1 MIGVL
6 RNSSDVEAD
15 RSQDEI
21 QKCENSERRSAAA
34 AEAASAAAAAACC
47 AGEMKARR
55 SCDAAFQNWPL
66 LQDIS
71 LYSLLADVTSVM
83 FGG

>member
-1 MIGVL
+1 M
-6 RNSSDVEAD
+6 EAD

-21 QKCENSERRSAAA
+21 QKCENFERRSAAA
-34 AEAASAAAAAACC
+34 AEAAEAAAAACC

>member
-1 MIGVL
+1 M
-6 RNSSDVEAD
+6 EAD

-34 AEAASAAAAAACC
+34 EAAEVASAAAAAACC

>member
-1 MIGVL
+1 M
-6 RNSSDVEAD
+6 EAD

-34 AEAASAAAAAACC
+34 AEAAAAAAAACC